1 MRSRRSGRDPAIAV
15 PHTFEGLDLLL
26 GELQVI
32 ANGDHRGVPGPLAIG
47 AVGSGAEPGAYIE
60 RRAQLG
66 PEEVNRRLL
75 RAAELES

>member
-1 MRSRRSGRDPAIAV
+1 MDRNSQAIDNGTADARV
-15 PHTFEGLDLLL
+15 FEALRL
-26 GELQVI
+26 
-32 ANGDHRGVPGPLAIG
+32 
-47 AVGSGAEPGAYIE
+47 GAEPGAYIE